1 MVSTTLRIAIL
12 DCDTPVPN
20 VYAERGLYSDIFIS
34 LLEDAAEKTPG
45 LPQLNFEFN
54 KYDAVQGNLP
64 SEEDLIRIDAI
75 IITGSCKSH
84 ISPYRFLKT
93 PFTNALPAASA
104 YDLVP
109 WIISLT
115 SFTKSTTPFSHH
127 KPMPNL
133 PQKSTLITPP

>member
-1 MVSTTLRIAIL
+1 MLLKISGSHNISSPFHKVSHVMDPTTLRIAIL

-45 LPQLNFEFN
+45 LPQLNFQFT

-64 SEEDLIRIDAI
+64 SEEDLRRIDAI

-84 ISPYRFLKT
+84 ISPYYFSET
-93 PFTNALPAASA
+93 PSTN
-104 YDLVP
+104 
-109 WIISLT
+109 T
-115 SFTKSTTPFSHH
+115 SQ
-127 KPMPNL
+127 L
-133 PQKSTLITPP
+133 PQLMT